1 MKSGEGDEIF
11 GVLCILLAIACCF
24 DYKTHR
30 IPNWLIVCCMFAGL
44 GYRLISGGHKGVLEY
59 LASALLTTILLY
71 FVVHPVRLLRIK
83 RTPLSVGLIT
93 HRFFLET
100 LSSKWMI
107 LSKRLYKVDKKNKIP
122 QAYRKSEIGIVP
134 SFLVRYC
141 SCAFST
147 NLLSSS
153 K

>member
-44 GYRLISGGHKGVLEY
+44 GYRLISGGDKGVLEY

-71 FVVHPVRLLRIK
+71 FVFWIGAIGAGDVKMLGVCAGFFPGIK
-83 RTPLSVGLIT
+83 YFI
-93 HRFFLET
+93 F
-100 LSSKWMI
+100 
-107 LSKRLYKVDKKNKIP
+107 
-122 QAYRKSEIGIVP
+122 
-134 SFLVRYC
+134 C
-141 SCAFST
+141 FSR
-147 NLLSSS
+147 S
-153 K
+153 

>member
-1 MKSGEGDEIF
+1 MARSRKEDVKSKG
-11 GVLCILLAIACCF
+11 LL
-24 DYKTHR
+24 
-30 IPNWLIVCCMFAGL
+30 
-44 GYRLISGGHKGVLEY
+44 
-59 LASALLTTILLY
+59 
-71 FVVHPVRLLRIK
+71 VHPVRLLRIK
-83 RTPLSVGLIT
+83 RTPLSVGLVT
-93 HRFFLET
+93 HRFFFDT

-107 LSKRLYKVDKKNKIP
+107 LSKRLYKVDKKNKIQ

-134 SFLVRYC
+134 SFFARYC